1 MYKLFLPLVILFTL
15 PCVAQEK
22 SQANKSRKELHRQ
35 KIDEIAKQEE
45 EGVIKYKKHTV
56 FGAKLT
62 SDGYGGSLEFG
73 RARSVRKALLFQLD
87 ITERKH
93 VKERKELPG
102 QFQTSPTIYGKVN
115 YFYPVKLG
123 VQQQLLLGNK
133 SNKNGVSVTANF
145 GGGLSLGLLRPYI
158 IEVLTA
164 DEKLLDVTFE
174 SDPIEFFTLDHHHHG
189 PTLFKGWDQLT
200 VVPGIYVK
208 PSVRF
213 DYGKYNEMVNAIEV
227 GLTAEYFSKKIEQM
241 AFIEPKSFFIGGYV
255 SILLGRRR

>member
-1 MYKLFLPLVILFTL
+1 MVILISFTSN
-15 PCVAQEK
+15 AQERTDTK
-22 SQANKSRKELHRQ
+22 KNKKELRRQ
-35 KIDEIAKQEE
+35 RIDEIARQEE
-45 EGVIKYKKHTV
+45 EGVIKYKKHTI

-93 VKERKELPG
+93 IKERKEI
-102 QFQTSPTIYGKVN
+102 QAEFQTSPTIFGKVN

-133 SNKNGVSVTANF
+133 SNKNGVSVTANC

-158 IEVLTA
+158 IEILKNDKLT
-164 DEKLLDVTFE
+164 EISYY
-174 SDPIEFFTLDHHHHG
+174 SDPEDFLTPLLHHHG
-189 PTLFKGWDQLT
+189 PTLLKGWNQLT
-200 VVPGIYVK
+200 VVPGIFIK
-208 PSVRF
+208 PAVRF
-213 DYGKYNEMVNAIEV
+213 DYGKYNEMVNALEI
-227 GLTAEYFSKKIEQM
+227 GLTGEFYSKKIEQM
-241 AFIEPKSFFIGGYV
+241 AFTDPKNFFFGAFV